1 MNRIL
6 AIRSWASL
14 MVERIHTRPRPDTVE
29 TASRI
34 LSAGLLVGA
43 VLCGGA
49 LFVRG
54 GVAHAERPVAH
65 ADVVTEV
72 KPANYV
78 RPNSAPAPV
87 SSPRRAWVDPPPLP
101 AVERPQSAFVTN
113 RPAPAPAEPAPEA
126 ASVTKAVSPSASS
139 VPTHCLPDSMRD
151 VLKDVEARFG
161 AVTLVSTTELHTDNH
176 SRGSVRHRLHAACKA
191 IDFKV
196 KGDRKAVVAYLRA
209 RPEVAGVNTYG
220 NNGVIHM
227 DHNARRQV
235 ARR

>member
-87 SSPRRAWVDPPPLP
+87 SSPRRVWIDPPSLP
-101 AVERPQSAFVTN
+101 AVERPQSAAIPDK
-113 RPAPAPAEPAPEA
+113 PAPAPAEPVPEA
-126 ASVTKAVSPSASS
+126 PVTKAVSSKAASA
-139 VPTHCLPDSMRD
+139 PTDCLPASLRG

-196 KGDRKAVVAYLRA
+196 KGDRRAVVAYLRA

>member
-6 AIRSWASL
+6 VIRSWASL
-14 MVERIHTRPRPDTVE
+14 MVGRIHARQRPDTVE

-54 GVAHAERPVAH
+54 GVAYAERPVVH

-72 KPANYV
+72 KLAKYV
-78 RPNSAPAPV
+78 KPNFASAPF
-87 SSPRRAWVDPPPLP
+87 SSPRRVWVDPPPLP
-101 AVERPQSAFVTN
+101 AVERPQSAFVTD
-113 RPAPAPAEPAPEA
+113 RPAPAPVEPVPEA
-126 ASVTKAVSPSASS
+126 PVTKAVSSKAASA
-139 VPTHCLPDSMRD
+139 PTDCLPATLRG

-176 SRGSVRHRLHAACKA
+176 SRGSTRHRLHTACKA

-196 KGDRKAVVAYLRA
+196 KGDRWAVVAYLRA

-227 DHNARRQV
+227 DHNDLRQV

>member
-14 MVERIHTRPRPDTVE
+14 MVGRIHARQRSDTVE

-43 VLCGGA
+43 ALCGGA
-49 LFVRG
+49 LFGRG
-54 GVAHAERPVAH
+54 GVAHAERPVVH

-72 KPANYV
+72 KPAKYV
-78 RPNSAPAPV
+78 KPNSAPAPV
-87 SSPRRAWVDPPPLP
+87 SSPRRVWVDPSPLP
-101 AVERPQSAFVTN
+101 AVERPQSTATPDT
-113 RPAPAPAEPAPEA
+113 PAPAPAEPVPEA
-126 ASVTKAVSPSASS
+126 PVTKAVSSKAASA
-139 VPTHCLPDSMRD
+139 PTDCLPASLRG

-161 AVTLVSTTELHTDNH
+161 AVTLVSTTALRTDNH
-176 SRGSVRHRLHAACKA
+176 SRGSTRHRLHAACKA

-196 KGDRKAVVAYLRA
+196 KGDRWAVVAYLRA

-227 DHNARRQV
+227 DHNERRQV

>member
-6 AIRSWASL
+6 AIRSWASP
-14 MVERIHTRPRPDTVE
+14 MAERIHARQRPDTVE

-43 VLCGGA
+43 ALCGGA
-49 LFVRG
+49 LFARG
-54 GVAHAERPVAH
+54 GVAHAERPAVH

-72 KPANYV
+72 KPAKYV
-78 RPNSAPAPV
+78 KPNSAPAPV
-87 SSPRRAWVDPPPLP
+87 SSPRRVWVDPPPLP
-101 AVERPQSAFVTN
+101 AVERLQSAAIPD
-113 RPAPAPAEPAPEA
+113 RPAPAPAEPAPGA
-126 ASVTKAVSPSASS
+126 ASVTKTVSSSAPS
-139 VPTHCLPDSMRD
+139 VPTDCLPAGLRG

-227 DHNARRQV
+227 DYNEPRQV
-235 ARR
+235 AKR

>member
-14 MVERIHTRPRPDTVE
+14 AVERIHARHRRDSVEITTRV
-29 TASRI
+29 

-43 VLCGGA
+43 VLGGGA
-49 LFVRG
+49 LFAQAGTVQ
-54 GVAHAERPVAH
+54 AERPVVQ
-65 ADVVTEV
+65 ADVVAEV
-72 KPANYV
+72 KPAKYV
-78 RPNSAPAPV
+78 KPNSAPAPV
-87 SSPRRAWVDPPPLP
+87 SSPRRVWVDPPPLP
-101 AVERPQSAFVTN
+101 AVERPQSAFVTD
-113 RPAPAPAEPAPEA
+113 RPAPAPVEPVPEA
-126 ASVTKAVSPSASS
+126 PVTKAVLSKATSA
-139 VPTHCLPDSMRD
+139 PTDCLPATLRG

-176 SRGSVRHRLHAACKA
+176 SRGSTRHRLHTACKA

-196 KGDRKAVVAYLRA
+196 KGDRWAVVAYLRA

-227 DHNARRQV
+227 DHNDLRQV
-235 ARR
+235 ARS

>member
-14 MVERIHTRPRPDTVE
+14 MVGRIHARQRPDTVE

-43 VLCGGA
+43 VLGGGA
-49 LFVRG
+49 LFAQAGTVQ
-54 GVAHAERPVAH
+54 AERPVVQAG
-65 ADVVTEV
+65 VVAEV
-72 KPANYV
+72 KPAKYV
-78 RPNSAPAPV
+78 KPNSAPAPV
-87 SSPRRAWVDPPPLP
+87 SSPRRLWVDPPPLP
-101 AVERPQSAFVTN
+101 AVERPQSAAIFDK
-113 RPAPAPAEPAPEA
+113 PASAPAEPVPEA
-126 ASVTKAVSPSASS
+126 PVTNRAVSNASAT
-139 VPTHCLPDSMRD
+139 PTDCLPVTLRG

-176 SRGSVRHRLHAACKA
+176 SRGSVRHRLHTACKA

-196 KGDRKAVVAYLRA
+196 KGDRWAVVAYLRA

-227 DHNARRQV
+227 DHNELRQV